1 MPIVFL
7 LVGKAGP
14 DPRRAGGG
22 LVSDFKVRRRA
33 LDRHDLDGQA
43 MPIVVQGLLGSFTCP
58 VEPSKAAVAP
68 LDRRDDSSGGGL
80 GMVEGESSAPS
91 RDSLPRRGPAPPP
104 QPPANPDEG
113 DDDIPF

>member
-1 MPIVFL
+1 MPMVFL

-68 LDRRDDSSGGGL
+68 STHMQR
-80 GMVEGESSAPS
+80 PS
-91 RDSLPRRGPAPPP
+91 LSRLLRAR
-104 QPPANPDEG
+104 
-113 DDDIPF
+113 